1 MKRNIAIA
9 NRVSEVLLNGKWI
22 ANTNFK
28 EQILSVTWE
37 QAIQKVE
44 NLNSIALL
52 TFHINYY
59 LSGILNVFKGG
70 DLEIRDQFSFD
81 LKDLKSEEEWNTLV
95 NDFLN
100 NSEMFV
106 KHIEGMSESILDD
119 FFVDEKYGSYSR
131 NIEGF
136 IEHSYYHLGQ
146 VSLIRKLIEQNKP

>member
-1 MKRNIAIA
+1 M
-9 NRVSEVLLNGKWI
+9 
-22 ANTNFK
+22 
-28 EQILSVTWE
+28 
-37 QAIQKVE
+37 
-44 NLNSIALL
+44 NLNSVI
-52 TFHINYY
+52 FEIVFHIHIHINYY

-119 FFVDEKYGSYSR
+119 FF
-131 NIEGF
+131 F
-136 IEHSYYHLGQ
+136 C
-146 VSLIRKLIEQNKP
+146 

>member
-1 MKRNIAIA
+1 M
-9 NRVSEVLLNGKWI
+9 
-22 ANTNFK
+22 
-28 EQILSVTWE
+28 
-37 QAIQKVE
+37 IQKVE

-119 FFVDEKYGSYSR
+119 FFLLVAISWSILK
-131 NIEGF
+131 IK
-136 IEHSYYHLGQ
+136 I
-146 VSLIRKLIEQNKP
+146 KLIASAATAANSCTA

>member
-1 MKRNIAIA
+1 MKGNIAIA

-119 FFVDEKYGSYSR
+119 FF
-131 NIEGF
+131 F
-136 IEHSYYHLGQ
+136 C
-146 VSLIRKLIEQNKP
+146 